1 MGVVMSRQSIGTH
14 EEPGSSFPRRL
25 GVVLAIGGF
34 WLALAALV
42 TLILAGVGS
51 RWGWWNF
58 GFGFSLLAFGAY
70 GGAAAA
76 LSGGTALLLMG
87 LSYERTVR
95 ATAILAVLGV
105 FFGLVVFGIPW
116 QWKRT
121 AQRVPAIHDI
131 TTDVNDPPRFVAVLP
146 LRAGAPNPAD
156 YGGPEIAAQQRSA
169 YPEIA
174 PVVLKMPPDRAFA
187 LALDTARGMG
197 WQMVAEAPAE
207 GRIEATDTTLWFG
220 FKDDIVVR
228 VTPSDGGSRIDVRS
242 VSRVGRSDVG
252 TNARRIDAYVKRLTA
267 AG

>member
-1 MGVVMSRQSIGTH
+1 MSAPVIGAH
-14 EEPGSSFPRRL
+14 QHPDSSMSHRL
-25 GVVLAIGGF
+25 VPA
-34 WLALAALV
+34 LALCGFGLAVVSLM
-42 TLILAGVGS
+42 TLMLAGLGS

-58 GFGFSLLAFGAY
+58 RFGFILLGWGAY
-70 GGAAAA
+70 GGGAAASVGGAA
-76 LSGGTALLLMG
+76 LALMG
-87 LSYERTVR
+87 LSHERAAR
-95 ATAILAVLGV
+95 AVVVLAVLGLLG
-105 FFGLVVFGIPW
+105 GLTAFGIPW

-131 TTDVNDPPRFVAVLP
+131 TTDVNDPPKFVAVLP

-174 PVVLKMPPDRAFA
+174 PVVLNMPPERAFA
-187 LALDTARGMG
+187 RALAAARGMG
-197 WQMVAEAPAE
+197 WQIVSESPAE

-228 VTPSDGGSRIDVRS
+228 VTPSGGGSRVDVRS

-252 TNARRIDAYVKRLTA
+252 TNARRIDAYVKRLMA